1 MAMKITW
8 DGEGLRRQ
16 SGAPQR
22 GIGRENFDSF
32 FRKNWKTNFD
42 FNNLIEILVIFS

>member
-22 GIGRENFDSF
+22 GKGRENFDSF
-32 FRKNWKTNFD
+32 FRINWKTNFD